1 MHILS
6 KKLILHFGKMM
17 TDKGY
22 KPDDLLNF
30 FGKINIS

>member
-1 MHILS
+1 MLILSGKHILS
-6 KKLILHFGKMM
+6 LAKLM

-30 FGKINIS
+30 FGKFRYC